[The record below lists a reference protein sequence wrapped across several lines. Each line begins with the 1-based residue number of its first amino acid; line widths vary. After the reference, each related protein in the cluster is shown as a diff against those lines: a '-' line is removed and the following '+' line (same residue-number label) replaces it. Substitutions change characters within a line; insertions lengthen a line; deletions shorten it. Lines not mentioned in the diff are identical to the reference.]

1 MKLFESWHFT
11 FYNYLIFGIG
21 LFFIIMGYIL
31 MYIGKVDSFLST
43 TLSPIILLLGYCVL
57 IPLSIIL
64 NFNKKG
70 W

>member
-11 FYNYLIFGIG
+11 LYNYLIFGIG

-31 MYIGKVDSFLST
+31 MYMGKVDSFLST